1 MWQDEARQWLRDVLP
16 AANGLDIEVVRER
29 GWGAIWKVT
38 ADGGQYWFK
47 RPHPSLWRE
56 VRLRRMLQRR
66 VPHLVLPVVADDA
79 GRGWMVTAGQ
89 GPTLAPRAREQ
100 GPHVYGELAAAMA
113 RIQRS
118 VTTADLAGLDLPVFD
133 PHDAVARLEDMLGPF
148 AALPAGHPA
157 HLTPADREIALERQ
171 GTVVERWARLD
182 VEVPGLTLDHNDL
195 HAGNAFP
202 GPRISD
208 WGDAVIGHPFCSLRA
223 LLVPARTVFGR
234 EALGPIRS
242 AYLAEFGELPGD
254 HHRGRPADRTGTR
267 AGDRSAGSPRA
278 AEALQEALG
287 LAMMLAVPQ
296 RLAAWRAV
304 QDPLVWAEYAHY
316 ITPLWREAGAP
327 VEQVSVP

>member
-1 MWQDEARQWLRDVLP
+1 MWQEEARQWLRDVLP
-16 AANGLDIEVVRER
+16 AANGLDIEVARER
-29 GWGAIWKVT
+29 GWGAVWRLT
-38 ADGGQYWFK
+38 ADDGRYWFK

-66 VPHLVLPVVADDA
+66 VPHLVLAVVADDA
-79 GRGWMVTAGQ
+79 ERGWMVTADQ
-89 GPTLAPRAREQ
+89 GATLAPRAREQ
-100 GPHVYGELAAAMA
+100 GAHVYEELAVAMA

-118 VTTADLAGLDLPVFD
+118 VTAADLAGLDLPVFD
-133 PHDAVARLEDMLGPF
+133 PQDAVARFEDMLDPF
-148 AALPAGHPA
+148 AALPADHPA
-157 HLTPADREIALERQ
+157 HLAPGDREIALERLAA
-171 GTVVERWARLD
+171 VVERWTRLD

-223 LLVPARTVFGR
+223 LLIPARNVFGP

-242 AYLAEFGELPGD
+242 AYLAEFGERPGD
-254 HHRGRPADRTGTR
+254 QHRSRPADRTRTQAR
-267 AGDRSAGSPRA
+267 EPSADSPGA
-278 AEALQEALG
+278 AEALQEALD

-296 RLAAWRAV
+296 RLAAWRAM

-316 ITPLWREAGAP
+316 ITPLWHEAGVP